1 MGWGDEFE
9 KARQR
14 RGFGRQTLRP
24 PPPSLLIAVSF
35 FSLSFSTPTFPHP
48 FLLFLFLPPFLP
60 PPLST
65 NSQEPGS
72 ACRNFVAQIREQQ
85 KGIAEST
92 CANPVT
98 VSTKP
103 TAQCCELALTFTPCK
118 CDDDV
123 ARVSGRML
131 AIATYRA
138 TQFACQG
145 KCVEPQSVGCKGK

>member
-1 MGWGDEFE
+1 MVFT
-9 KARQR
+9 
-14 RGFGRQTLRP
+14 FSF
-24 PPPSLLIAVSF
+24 SLF
-35 FSLSFSTPTFPHP
+35 FSHTFPFSPP
-48 FLLFLFLPPFLP
+48 FSFLFSPFVHTHRRP
-60 PPLST
+60 KQR
-65 NSQEPGS
+65 QEPGS
-72 ACRNFVAQIREQQ
+72 PCRNFVAQIREQQ

>member
-1 MGWGDEFE
+1 MRTEAPDFASPPLA
-9 KARQR
+9 ARCP
-14 RGFGRQTLRP
+14 LNP
-24 PPPSLLIAVSF
+24 NL
-35 FSLSFSTPTFPHP
+35 FSLT
-48 FLLFLFLPPFLP
+48 LPSSSPSPSSSLAFQNPQILR
-60 PPLST
+60 
-65 NSQEPGS
+65 QEPGS
-72 ACRNFVAQIREQQ
+72 PCRNFVAQIREQQ

>member
-1 MGWGDEFE
+1 MTNLRRRASEEDSV
-9 KARQR
+9 ARR
-14 RGFGRQTLRP
+14 CVP
-24 PPPSLLIAVSF
+24 PPLPPHRCLFFLSLFLNPNLSSPFPS
-35 FSLSFSTPTFPHP
+35 FSLPSS
-48 FLLFLFLPPFLP
+48 LPPS
-60 PPLST
+60 PLST

>member
-1 MGWGDEFE
+1 MMTTKDFN
-9 KARQR
+9 KARQPSEH
-14 RGFGRQTLRP
+14 RQRLRP
-24 PPPSLLIAVSF
+24 PSTFARCHF
-35 FSLSFSTPTFPHP
+35 FSFSTPDLSLTFSFSSSSPRNHHHRHQ
-48 FLLFLFLPPFLP
+48 
-60 PPLST
+60 
-65 NSQEPGS
+65 QEPGS
-72 ACRNFVAQIREQQ
+72 PCRNFVAQIREQQ

>member
-1 MGWGDEFE
+1 M
-9 KARQR
+9 KARR
-14 RGFGRQTLRP
+14 FSVASRSVP
-24 PPPSLLIAVSF
+24 PLLAVPPFFFVPSLNPRPHLSF
-35 FSLSFSTPTFPHP
+35 FPSFNQKTKIQ
-48 FLLFLFLPPFLP
+48 
-60 PPLST
+60 
-65 NSQEPGS
+65 NQEPGS
-72 ACRNFVAQIREQQ
+72 PCRNFVAQIREQQ

>member
-1 MGWGDEFE
+1 M
-9 KARQR
+9 
-14 RGFGRQTLRP
+14 RP
-24 PPPSLLIAVSF
+24 L
-35 FSLSFSTPTFPHP
+35 SLSHFLNPDLFSPFP
-48 FLLFLFLPPFLP
+48 LFLSPLHPTHPPPFL
-60 PPLST
+60 
-65 NSQEPGS
+65 QEPGS
-72 ACRNFVAQIREQQ
+72 PCRNFVAQIREQQ